1 MKLGDALHQYRC
13 NRQKLVD
20 RTRSLVKKKKAA
32 EKKFEATGD
41 VTFADEAA
49 TLQLS
54 IEANEENFKKNQEVL
69 DNLTMQYTA
78 EWNAEVA
85 RQQSDPET
93 GYAAELGK
101 IMTTVA
107 RMCAGD
113 KVPLSDEQKVREYD
127 SELYMKAKMAQSMMA
142 AMKKKQ
148 KEYDSL
154 WNEDE
159 EEKNKYDPE
168 AAAENAEFAGVLP
181 DIEVGEA
188 EAVEAPDISIE

>member
-20 RTRSLVKKKKAA
+20 RTRSLTKKKKAA

-154 WNEDE
+154 WKEDE
-159 EEKNKYDPE
+159 EGENKYDPE

-188 EAVEAPDISIE
+188 EAIEAPDISM

>member
-168 AAAENAEFAGVLP
+168 AAAENAEFAGILP

-188 EAVEAPDISIE
+188 ESAEAPDISIE

>member
-20 RTRSLVKKKKAA
+20 RTRSLTKKKKAA

-85 RQQSDPET
+85 RQQSDSET

-154 WNEDE
+154 WKEDE

-188 EAVEAPDISIE
+188 ESAEPPDISM

>member
-20 RTRSLVKKKKAA
+20 RTRSLTKKKKAA

-188 EAVEAPDISIE
+188 ESAEPPDISM

>member
-20 RTRSLVKKKKAA
+20 RTRSLTKKKKAA

-101 IMTTVA
+101 IMTTIA

-113 KVPLSDEQKVREYD
+113 KVPLSDEQRVREYD

-188 EAVEAPDISIE
+188 ESAEPPDISIE

>member
-188 EAVEAPDISIE
+188 ESAEAPDISIE

>member
-20 RTRSLVKKKKAA
+20 RTRSLTKKKKAA

-188 EAVEAPDISIE
+188 ESAEAPDISIE

>member
-32 EKKFEATGD
+32 EKKFDATGD

-188 EAVEAPDISIE
+188 ESAEAPDISIE

>member
-85 RQQSDPET
+85 RQQSDSET

-188 EAVEAPDISIE
+188 EAIEAPDISM

>member
-188 EAVEAPDISIE
+188 ESAEPPDISM